1 MSSEDKIIHPRVLIV
16 GTVPYNK
23 RSTSRA
29 FEAYFHGWEKENLAQ
44 VFSNTRTP
52 CKGHCGTLFQ
62 ITDHRLLKRRFNKKT
77 DTGKIF
83 KYEDLPDEW
92 VDNDLEIKSDSVK
105 KMYKIGARHTPFTHL
120 IRKAIWKKKFWCT
133 EKFNKWLD
141 EFNPECVFLSFSDDF
156 FIPEIALYVAKRF
169 NIPIVSSIGDDY
181 YFNEHFSLSP
191 FYLLYKKSYKRLIR
205 KVLAYK
211 GSAIYIS
218 DKIRDKYNSEFGLN
232 GETVY
237 LTSEIK
243 RKEFEPVNKDNP
255 VITYFGNIRMGRNI
269 SLNEIGYA
277 LGGINRDY
285 RLEVY
290 SGENDEK
297 YYKIFDKNPFIKYCG
312 AVPYSEVVKR
322 MSESDI
328 TVIVEGFKN
337 RDIEQ
342 SRYSLS
348 TKAADA
354 LASGVAILTY
364 GSEECGIVE
373 YMKSTGASVV
383 CTENNKLRDGILL
396 LINDKELQKR
406 QYDNAVKMTEEHHN
420 IVVSCK
426 VFEKVVK
433 EAIEKGKV
441 ND

>member
-83 KYEDLPDEW
+83 RYEDLPDEW

-105 KMYKIGARHTPFTHL
+105 KMYKIGARHTPLTHL

-156 FIPEIALYVAKRF
+156 FIPEIALYVAKKF
-169 NIPIVSSIGDDY
+169 DIPIVSSIGDDY
-181 YFNEHFSLSP
+181 YFNERFSLSP

-232 GETVY
+232 GKTVY

-243 RKEFEPVNKDNP
+243 RKEFKPINKNNP
-255 VITYFGNIRMGRNI
+255 IITYFGNIRMGRND

-277 LGGINRDY
+277 LGGINKDY
-285 RLEVY
+285 RIEVY
-290 SGENDEK
+290 SGENDDK
-297 YYKIFDKNPFIKYCG
+297 YYKVFGKNPFIKYCG
-312 AVPYSEVVKR
+312 AVPYSEVVKK

-328 TVIVEGFKN
+328 TVIVEGFKKK
-337 RDIEQ
+337 DIDQ

-354 LASGVAILTY
+354 LASGVAILSY
-364 GSEECGIVE
+364 GSDECGIIE
-373 YMKSTGASVV
+373 YLKSTGASVV
-383 CTENNKLRDGILL
+383 CSDKKELGGKIYE
-396 LINDKELQKR
+396 LINDEELQKK
-406 QYDNAVKMTEEHHN
+406 QYDNAVKMTKEHHN
-420 IVVSCK
+420 LCVSCK
-426 VFEKVVK
+426 VFESVVK
-433 EAIEKGKV
+433 DATDKGKSK
-441 ND
+441 